1 MNHLESSFSG
11 KNAPWRYLLMILAVL
26 AASNTIGSIPLFV
39 SMGMSSVADPTVL
52 TRLSENPNDLTVL
65 GVSSNTGLLMMLF
78 PFIIALLAF
87 IILVNPLNDRSL
99 KTIINGTDSFRWNR
113 FFISALIWVIIS
125 AIYLFISLKADPS
138 NFSLNNKSKTFIPL
152 ILISVLLI
160 PFQAA
165 FEEILFRGY
174 LMQGFTVLFRNRLF
188 PLIVTSILFGLMH
201 GMNPEVKA
209 FGFWAMMAQYVLF
222 GLIFGIMTILDDGI
236 EAAIGAHAANN
247 AFLCIMETNDSS
259 ALKTNALFVQHNVYP
274 WFDFLTMILMGVLI
288 IVVMNKIF
296 KWNKFS
302 EIFGKVN
309 ENEIVQV
316 P

>member
-39 SMGMSSVADPTVL
+39 SMRLSSAADPTVL

-87 IILVNPLNDRSL
+87 ILLVKPLNGRSL
-99 KTIINGTDSFRWNR
+99 KKIINGTDSFRWNR

-125 AIYLFISLKADPS
+125 AIYLFSYLKADPS
-138 NFSLNNKSKTFIPL
+138 NFSLNNKSATLIPL
-152 ILISVLLI
+152 ILISVLLF

-174 LMQGFTVLFRNRLF
+174 LMQGFTVMFRNRFL
-188 PLIVTSILFGLMH
+188 PLIVTSVLFGLMH

-209 FGFWAMMAQYVLF
+209 FGFWAMLPQYILF
-222 GLIFGIMTILDDGI
+222 GLIFGIMTILDDGV

-247 AFLCIMETNDSS
+247 AFLCIMMTNDSS
-259 ALKTNALFVQHNVYP
+259 ALRTNALFVQHNVYP
-274 WFDFLTMILMGVLI
+274 WFEFSTMILMGVLI
-288 IVVMNKIF
+288 IIIMNKIF
-296 KWNKFS
+296 KWNNYS
-302 EIFGKVN
+302 EIFGRVN
-309 ENEIVQV
+309 RNEIIQV

>member
-1 MNHLESSFSG
+1 
-11 KNAPWRYLLMILAVL
+11 MILAVL
-26 AASNTIGSIPLFV
+26 AASNTIGSVPLFI
-39 SMGMSSVADPTVL
+39 SLGLSSASDPTVV
-52 TRLSENPNDLTVL
+52 TRLAENPNDLTVL

-87 IILVNPLNDRSL
+87 ILLVKPLNGRSL
-99 KTIINGTDSFRWNR
+99 KKIINGTDSFRWNR
-113 FFISALIWVIIS
+113 FFISALIWVIMS
-125 AIYLFISLKADPS
+125 AIYLFGYLKADPS
-138 NFSLNNKSKTFIPL
+138 NFSMNNKSVTLIPL
-152 ILISVLLI
+152 ILISILLI

-174 LMQGFTVLFRNRLF
+174 LMQGFTVLFRNRFF
-188 PLIVTSILFGLMH
+188 PLIFTSVLFGLMH

-209 FGFWAMMAQYVLF
+209 FGFWAMLPQYVLF

-247 AFLCIMETNDSS
+247 AFLCIMMTNDSS
-259 ALKTNALFVQHNVYP
+259 ALQTNALFVQHNVYP
-274 WFDFLTMILMGVLI
+274 WFELSTMVLMGVLI

-296 KWNKFS
+296 EWNNFS
-302 EIFGKVN
+302 EIFGKVDR
-309 ENEIVQV
+309 NEIIQV